1 MPDSQSIRFY
11 ADRVRSNH
19 LEAASGGAKSQ
30 LLAVRQAD
38 SGYVGVA
45 GGKFLGKLYE
55 RLPQNADRRIFR
67 AGLQMLKVGFIGL
80 GVQGKYLAI
89 NLAKAGYDLMAYDLR
104 SEPLDEVCSY
114 GAKGATSNKE
124 IGAHGEVI
132 CVCVLDGQQTID
144 VLLGTDGV
152 LAAARPGAV
161 IAVHGTIEPATL
173 AMLEN
178 AARSRGIELIDAP
191 VSGSEAGA
199 VAKTMS
205 YMVGASKDGFE
216 KCRPIFETSGKNIIH
231 TGEAGSGIR
240 AKLAHQ
246 LIICVNLL
254 AAAEGMHLGIEAGLS
269 PEIMERVIGGGGAQ
283 SWVAERW
290 FRLKL
295 GAHAR
300 KIFYKDLKL
309 CLDLAHEL
317 NVSIP
322 GAALAQQLLE
332 KIVP

>member
-1 MPDSQSIRFY
+1 M
-11 ADRVRSNH
+11 VR
-19 LEAASGGAKSQ
+19 
-30 LLAVRQAD
+30 
-38 SGYVGVA
+38 
-45 GGKFLGKLYE
+45 
-55 RLPQNADRRIFR
+55 
-67 AGLQMLKVGFIGL
+67 VGFIGL
-80 GVQGKYLAI
+80 GVQGKHLAI
-89 NLAKAGYDLMAYDLR
+89 NLANAGYDLMVYDLR
-104 SEPLDEVCSY
+104 SEPLDEVCAH
-114 GAKGATSNKE
+114 GAKRATSNKE

-152 LAAARPGAV
+152 FAAARSGALV
-161 IAVHGTIEPATL
+161 AVHGTIEPATL
-173 AMLEN
+173 AMLED
-178 AARSRGIELIDAP
+178 AARSRNVELIDAP
-191 VSGSEAGA
+191 VSGSETGA
-199 VAKTMS
+199 MAKTMS
-205 YMVGASKDGFE
+205 YMVGASKDAFE

-231 TGEAGSGIR
+231 TGGAGSGIR

-269 PEIMERVIGGGGAQ
+269 PEIMERVIGAGGAQ
-283 SWVAERW
+283 SRVAERW